1 MKFLDKFKKEKKK
14 AKPKE
19 KPVEEKKIEK
29 KPEVKPGKKKIERR
43 LKVEAWRVLKEP
55 HVTEKSTDL
64 AKRNQ
69 YVFRVHSQTNKTEI
83 KEVIE
88 DLYRVDVV
96 TVRIVNIPSKNRR
109 LGKTEGWRKGYKK
122 AIISVKKGQKIELL
136 PR

>member
-19 KPVEEKKIEK
+19 KPVEEKKTEK

-43 LKVEAWRVLKEP
+43 LKAEAWRVLKEP

-64 AKRNQ
+64 VKRNQ

-96 TVRIVNIPSKNRR
+96 TVRIVNIPSKKRR
-109 LGKTEGWRKGYKK
+109 LGRTEGWRKGYKK
-122 AIISVKKGQKIELL
+122 AIIGVKKGQKIELL